1 MSETVKVVCYKSKT
15 LANGEKPLMIRICK
29 DGRKKY
35 VSLGISV
42 REELWDFR
50 SNVPKLQCPN
60 RERICVVINEKI
72 CEIQKAALDKKI
84 AGKDFTATTLIET
97 ATSKYGRKK
106 TVGEYFL
113 AYIVNLKKEGRVRYA
128 GMFKVSYSS
137 FIKFNRHLD
146 IPFSDIDATWLKK
159 YEAWAK
165 KKGLSVNTIS
175 TRIRH
180 LRAVFN
186 LAITEQSIKSDC
198 YPFYAYKVSRLSKQT
213 IKRAISK
220 DDVLRVMQYQG
231 CSAMAR
237 LAVDVFTF
245 SYLSA
250 GINFIDIAKLK
261 RNNIIEG
268 HIIYYRNKTKK
279 LINVP
284 IQPQAMAIIDKYKNK
299 DSEYLFPILTSY
311 HKTEI
316 QIANRLH
323 KVLAKLNKHLKE
335 IGTALN
341 IPITLTTY
349 VARHSYAT
357 VLKRAGVSTS
367 IISESLGH
375 SSERITQ
382 IYLDSFDNEQI
393 DEAMKN
399 LL

>member
-1 MSETVKVVCYKSKT
+1 MSETVKAVCYKCKT

-35 VSLGISV
+35 VSLGISIK
-42 REELWDFR
+42 EELWDFR
-50 SNVPKLQCPN
+50 NNAPKPQCPN
-60 RERICVVINEKI
+60 RERICIVINEKI
-72 CEIQKAALDKKI
+72 CEIQKAVLDKKI

-97 ATSKYGRKK
+97 AKSKYNKKK

-113 AYIVNLKKEGRVRYA
+113 SYITNLKKEGRVRYA

-137 FIKFNRHLD
+137 FIKFNGHLD
-146 IPFSDIDATWLKK
+146 MAFSDIDATWLKK
-159 YEAWAK
+159 YETWAK
-165 KKGLSVNTIS
+165 KNGLSVNTIS
-175 TRIRH
+175 TRVRH
-180 LRAVFN
+180 LRAIFN
-186 LAITEQSIKSDC
+186 LAITEQAIKNDC
-198 YPFYAYKVSRLSKQT
+198 YPFRAYKVSKLNKQT

-220 DDVLRVMQYQG
+220 DDVLRIMQYQG
-231 CSAMAR
+231 KSAMER
-237 LAVDVFTF
+237 LAVDVFAF
-245 SYLSA
+245 SYLTA

-268 HIIYYRNKTKK
+268 HVVYYRNKTKK
-279 LINVP
+279 LINIP
-284 IQPQAMAIIDKYKNK
+284 LQPQAMAIINKYRNVN
-299 DSEYLFPILTSY
+299 SEYLFPILTSY

-316 QIANRLH
+316 QVANRLH

-335 IGTALN
+335 IGLVLN
-341 IPITLTTY
+341 LSMPLTTY

-382 IYLDSFDNEQI
+382 IYLDSFNNEQI
-393 DEAMKN
+393 DEAMSH